1 DVLRAAGLDHMQVV
15 LVCVDDK
22 DAATRIVE
30 NVHDI
35 SPQTK
40 VLVRAWDRE
49 HAVALVKQ
57 DADYVVRETFESAM
71 LLGREAVRALGASDL
86 EADEYMQEVRR
97 RDAERFALET
107 TGGIFAGRD
116 LILGNMARKHP

>member
-1 DVLRAAGLDHMQVV
+1 MR
-15 LVCVDDK
+15 
-22 DAATRIVE
+22 
-30 NVHDI
+30 
-35 SPQTK
+35 
-40 VLVRAWDRE
+40 VRAWDRE

-86 EADEYMQEVRR
+86 EADAYMQEVRR

-107 TGGIFAGRD
+107 AGGIFTGRD
-116 LILGNMARKHP
+116 LILGNMGPRSSRDPAPASEARVRVERDFAGVGRVEFRRFAIEVGDLDLG